1 MDIVNSTQRLAMRS
15 LKFLDNKY
23 VAGTVRLFLILYAGL
38 IAPKLPAGL
47 AKLFQNAVF
56 KVLVLFLI
64 VYVGMKDATVALL
77 VAVGFTVSMVT
88 LNKLETVNS
97 LGGLL
102 DSVVDSP
109 QQVANS
115 LVDGGQSLARQV
127 GSSVHKVAGPLSPVM
142 AGAED
147 LIHGAVDMAQD
158 VSNSVVDTLQD
169 TVGMFTGRGA
179 PEPAEEDE
187 ASASSQAPAL
197 SGYSGGGFGAP
208 L

>member
-1 MDIVNSTQRLAMRS
+1 MDIVNSVQKLAMRS
-15 LKFLDNKY
+15 LKVLDNKY
-23 VAGTVRLFLILYAGL
+23 VAGTVRVFLILYAGL
-38 IAPKLPAGL
+38 IAPKLPTGL
-47 AKLFQNAVF
+47 AKLFQNAAF

-88 LNKLETVNS
+88 LNKLETVSS

-109 QQVANS
+109 QKMANE
-115 LVDGGQSLARQV
+115 LVDGAQGLAKDV
-127 GSSVHKVAGPLSPVM
+127 GGMVHKVAGPLAPVLG
-142 AGAED
+142 GAED

-158 VSNSVVDTLQD
+158 VSNSLVDTVQD
-169 TVGMFTGRGA
+169 TVGMFTGRGG

-187 ASASSQAPAL
+187 SSSQSQAPSL
-197 SGYSGGGFGAP
+197 SGYSGGGVGAP

>member
-1 MDIVNSTQRLAMRS
+1 MDIVNSTQRLAMKS
-15 LKFLDNKY
+15 LKVLDNKY
-23 VAGTVRLFLILYAGL
+23 VSGTVRLFLILYAGL

-47 AKLFQNAVF
+47 AKLFQNSVF

-115 LVDGGQSLARQV
+115 LVDGVQGLAQDI
-127 GSSVHKVAGPLSPVM
+127 GGAVHQVAGPLSPVM
-142 AGAED
+142 SGAED

-158 VSNSVVDTLQD
+158 VSNSLVDTVQD
-169 TVGMFTGRGA
+169 TVGMFTGRT
-179 PEPAEEDE
+179 PEPVDDE
-187 ASASSQAPAL
+187 SQSQTPSL

>member
-1 MDIVNSTQRLAMRS
+1 MDILNSGQRLAMKS
-15 LKFLDNKY
+15 LKVLDNKY

-38 IAPKLPAGL
+38 IAPKLPLGL
-47 AKLFQNAVF
+47 AKLFQNGVF
-56 KVLVLFLI
+56 KVVVLFLI
-64 VYVGMKDATVALL
+64 VYVGMKDPTIALL
-77 VAVGFTVSMVT
+77 VAVGFTISMVA

-109 QQVANS
+109 QQVANE
-115 LVDGGQSLARQV
+115 LVDGAQGLARDV
-127 GSSVHKVAGPLSPVM
+127 SGIVHQVAGPLAPVVS
-142 AGAED
+142 GADD

-158 VSNSVVDTLQD
+158 VSNSLVDTVQD

-179 PEPAEEDE
+179 PEPAEDNE
-187 ASASSQAPAL
+187 ASAQSQAPSL
-197 SGYSGGGFGAP
+197 SGYGGSSIGAP